1 VSDPT
6 TPDAPPEL
14 SEEQAREYAMQLRS
28 APAEQLV
35 TEVLSSLLNL
45 AQVKLGRRDARLLID
60 LSAVVLG
67 HARPYLSQELSGQLD
82 QLLGQLRLAQVRAE
96 GAATGAVE
104 PNDLTEVPAPPAAGG
119 ATPAGSLAEAGT
131 PAGQPPPAPAGQ
143 PPPASRLWVPGR
155 DF

>member
-119 ATPAGSLAEAGT
+119 ATPAGS